1 MRARTELP
9 VLVIAMMLPPGWA
22 LAQGPAAADAYHRI
36 KGREIASRFVGME
49 LTDEIHWAFVF
60 EKGGHLKSVS
70 MGKAGSGTW
79 KVEKDELCL
88 DRPPD
93 EPRCYEVWTAG
104 RNVQLRYEPALPEE
118 AILQKPQKRQ

>member
-1 MRARTELP
+1 MTMRHRNIGGLGVAAVGL
-9 VLVIAMMLPPGWA
+9 L
-22 LAQGPAAADAYHRI
+22 LATAAFAAEPFRHLN
-36 KGREIASRFVGME
+36 GREIASRFTGME
-49 LTDEIHWAFVF
+49 LTDEVHWAYVF
-60 EKGGHLKSVS
+60 ERGGHLKSFS
-70 MGKAGSGTW
+70 MGRAGTGTW
-79 KVEKDELCL
+79 KIEKDELRL